1 MASESPS
8 AHGFDYWATLAR
20 RDPES
25 FEAERAC
32 VIETAIRQASPQN
45 QPRLRCL
52 QWKLDQIRRLS
63 STPMAASLLM
73 NRMLW
78 QAVAGRHGLVERLNY
93 LQTPGGNE
101 YATCKSAEI
110 LPFPD

>member
-1 MASESPS
+1 MASENPS
-8 AHGFDYWATLAR
+8 GHDFDYWATLAR

-25 FEAERAC
+25 FETERAC

-63 STPMAASLLM
+63 STPMVASLLM

-93 LQTPGGNE
+93 LQTPQNLEQLPGN
-101 YATCKSAEI
+101 SAEI